1 MEVTLEEWYAPNINS
16 VGVYVDHVP
25 LNTVKCPCGNKKYTK
40 QSFSSHTKTQR
51 HEKWLATLNA
61 NKANYYV
68 ENEKLKD
75 IVKTQQLLLTRL
87 ENEVRMKQF
96 IIDDIKQKH
105 VQTINLLD

>member
-1 MEVTLEEWYAPNINS
+1 MNFILLVYFSVLLLSFSNS
-16 VGVYVDHVP
+16 VSDGTLLKFTDKSDSKQLYLF
-25 LNTVKCPCGNKKYTK
+25 LNKTLFPV
-40 QSFSSHTKTQR
+40 SSHETI
-51 HEKWLATLNA
+51 LLLGFD
-61 NKANYYV
+61 
-68 ENEKLKD
+68 LKD